1 MIAFASTVYSLL
13 EQLEL
18 NMHTREHDFRYHQ
31 EHYGSYTRLRKAQ
44 NNRTVDL
51 NRGESKC

>member
-1 MIAFASTVYSLL
+1 
-13 EQLEL
+13 
-18 NMHTREHDFRYHQ
+18 MHTREHDFRYHQ